1 MTCGIKEKVFTG
13 RSVEMIS
20 DMRLRI
26 ESFSLSEFREYLIA
40 KESTEATI
48 QKYINDTKRFFEFL
62 GER

>member
-1 MTCGIKEKVFTG
+1 
-13 RSVEMIS
+13 MIS